1 MKKIV
6 TFLILA
12 VFIPL
17 LTFSQTTIWEE
28 DFTYSDGTT
37 VGTSNRWTATGTAN
51 GYFEV
56 RSNEFRGNNLDA
68 EQILET
74 ESINISGYSNVSLS
88 VDIIAVA
95 AALDATDYVEVY
107 YILDS
112 APEVLF
118 TTNGSVTGN
127 FTGVAS
133 ETGLSG
139 SSIKIRIKVLNT
151 HTNETWG
158 IDDILVTGILSSPEI
173 NILGN
178 GVTITDGDSSPSFTD
193 ETDFGSTNIGSNSD
207 HTFTIQNTGTAILN
221 LTGSPIVGISG
232 DVAFTILTQPSAASI
247 ASGGSDLTFTV
258 RFTPTLTSNV
268 TATISIAS
276 NDPDE
281 DPYSFTIQG
290 IGVAALTK
298 GPGGITT
305 DLQLWLKA
313 NDGLGYSDGQSV
325 SLWSDQGRGSDATVN
340 LAGQEPT
347 YRDHK
352 DYNINFNP
360 VVDFDSS
367 ILLAPKDTDFSFD
380 DLRGDFLVGS
390 SGMYTQDLFV
400 VVLPDTPISNAGLN
414 MDLFCGDEDI
424 LADEEDV
431 TGVGFGEYSA
441 RFTNES
447 LSYCIGTSGEYGVAE
462 NVIGTNNYDNVG
474 IINARN
480 NVGNT
485 QQELYYN
492 SNDVET
498 IQANLSYFTN
508 VSNSRYWIG
517 RSEGYEAATNAR
529 IVEIITFSSRQD
541 DTTERNRIESYLAIK
556 YGITLGV
563 NGTSQ
568 DYVDSSGNV
577 IWDQSANAGYN
588 FDIAGIG
595 RDDNSQLNQ
604 KQSSSV
610 NNATDVTGPIEGI
623 LTIGLTDIYT
633 TNNENIATNAT
644 NTFVDKEF
652 LVWGNN
658 GANLDL
664 AATTINV
671 DMSDGISGL
680 STPVSFTG
688 MQRIWKVVET
698 GGDVS
703 KVEIS
708 IPKNAIRN
716 ISPPG
721 SYLMFISDTD
731 IFDPTADYRVLT
743 EISGNLYT
751 DYDFDGTK
759 YITFGYSPEVVV
771 ERSIYFDG
779 VVDYVDM
786 DDVLDL
792 NPSEFTVSS
801 WIKRGVGSTNT
812 SILSKRDAAYTEG
825 YDFKIS
831 PANKVEM
838 SWGNLG
844 AQKITS
850 NTTIPQDE
858 WHHVAVIYSGGT
870 ASLFIDGVLDTAASL
885 SNPVS
890 TTQNFHIAAAGK
902 NTPTAF
908 FEGNIDEVRIWDI
921 ALTVDQLHY
930 VMNQEIEDN
939 GTFVNGKVIPKTITK
954 NEVSTIPWTDL
965 AGYYPM
971 SVYTYTNTNDASGNN
986 NQGALRNLD
995 TVDWQTAPLPY
1006 VSDADGA
1013 WDTPATWLNNL
1024 VQDLPNSTSIIDG
1037 VTPID
1042 WNIVQTAHN
1051 ISSGDKD
1058 ITILGFIST
1067 AGKLSMAE
1075 PLEALD
1081 ENNSG
1086 QSLTVTHYFELDG
1099 ALDLIGESQLIQ
1111 TEGSILDIDSG
1122 GYIEKDQQGTA
1133 NSFNYNYWSSSVGP
1147 ISGNTS
1153 TRGIGTPSIN
1163 SNNSVSGILEDGT
1176 NTSTPVAINFQPSY
1190 AAADTGVTSPIIIS
1204 SYWLFTYNGTNDDY
1218 DSWIS
1223 IDQNTSLLAGEGYTM
1238 KGSSGACLLATNQNY
1253 VFKGKP
1259 NNGDITLPIAL
1270 GNNRLIGNPYP
1281 SAIDADEFIKDN
1293 IKETINSKVGRN
1305 TANIF
1310 NGALYFW
1317 HHFGQENSHNLAE
1330 YVGGYAT
1337 YTLMGGTQ
1345 AISNDSRINHNM
1357 STGGKT
1363 PERYIPVSQGFFV
1376 NAYLPST
1383 ISGTTT
1389 TVDGGSIVF
1398 KNSQRIFQIEVPNAG
1413 NGSVFFKSA
1422 AAKSKDL
1429 AESTIDTREKIRL
1442 MFDSPNGYH
1451 RQLLI
1456 GVDENTTNDFNIGY
1470 DAPIADLG
1478 TEDMFWII
1486 DESKFVIQGVPNFNK
1501 KQEFP
1506 IGLKTEQEGKITIS
1520 IDSLENIDETDTGIY
1535 IKDYLTGETYNIQ
1548 NQIFEIYLPAGEYL
1562 ERFALTF
1569 QPRIKTLEEATLK
1582 DGILVYMN
1590 NKSSE
1595 LCVKRIVDTEII
1607 EITLYN
1613 YLGQMVENWNK
1624 HFTNREFSIPIQ
1636 KSSGVYIVKF
1646 KTINGIIS
1654 KKIVL
1659 N

>member
-1 MKKIV
+1 MKKII
-6 TFLILA
+6 TFLSLFFLVCFNI
-12 VFIPL
+12 I
-17 LTFSQTTIWEE
+17 SQTTIIHQADFESGLDGWIDPGTNAARSSSIGYSSTWSLRIGGNTTTSYFTSPILPALSTYDKVDFKFFFYASGFDNFEE
-28 DFTYSDGTT
+28 FYIEYRDISTSSWIIAATFRKGDITFTTKTGDFGNNYFLAKTVTIFKTSYTFPIASTAQFRVRSASDITSEYIYFDKVTISGTTYKTPTYGPGGVTTDLDLWLRADKIDGTT
-37 VGTSNRWTATGTAN
+37 VATDGTNVSKWVDN
-51 GYFEV
+51 GK
-56 RSNEFRGNNLDA
+56 GNDA
-68 EQILET
+68 E
-74 ESINISGYSNVSLS
+74 V
-88 VDIIAVA
+88 VVA
-95 AALDATDYVEVY
+95 GEEPVY
-107 YILDS
+107 R
-112 APEVLF
+112 
-118 TTNGSVTGN
+118 N
-127 FTGVAS
+127 
-133 ETGLSG
+133 
-139 SSIKIRIKVLNT
+139 
-151 HTNETWG
+151 
-158 IDDILVTGILSSPEI
+158 
-173 NILGN
+173 
-178 GVTITDGDSSPSFTD
+178 
-193 ETDFGSTNIGSNSD
+193 STARNM
-207 HTFTIQNTGTAILN
+207 
-221 LTGSPIVGISG
+221 
-232 DVAFTILTQPSAASI
+232 
-247 ASGGSDLTFTV
+247 
-258 RFTPTLTSNV
+258 
-268 TATISIAS
+268 
-276 NDPDE
+276 
-281 DPYSFTIQG
+281 
-290 IGVAALTK
+290 
-298 GPGGITT
+298 
-305 DLQLWLKA
+305 
-313 NDGLGYSDGQSV
+313 
-325 SLWSDQGRGSDATVN
+325 
-340 LAGQEPT
+340 
-347 YRDHK
+347 
-352 DYNINFNP
+352 NFNP
-360 VVDFDSS
+360 VIDFENDNNTS
-367 ILLAPKDTDFSFD
+367 APDMSYINTRDELKGTGGFNSNDIIMVIMPDPTITTSMIPMDTFTSTDPTGTTYS
-380 DLRGDFLVGS
+380 
-390 SGMYTQDLFV
+390 
-400 VVLPDTPISNAGLN
+400 
-414 MDLFCGDEDI
+414 
-424 LADEEDV
+424 EDV
-431 TGVGFGEYSA
+431 TGFGYGSYTQRFNNEY
-441 RFTNES
+441 FT
-447 LSYCIGTSGEYGVAE
+447 YCIGTTTGLDDGYGRSDLSGT
-462 NVIGTNNYDNVG
+462 TNFNQIG
-474 IINARN
+474 IINVR
-480 NVGNT
+480 
-485 QQELYYN
+485 Q
-492 SNDVET
+492 
-498 IQANLSYFTN
+498 N
-508 VSNSRYWIG
+508 VSNNGMELYLNANQFGTDTSDAADYAQVNNTRYWLG
-517 RSEGYEAATNAR
+517 RSQYWNGSFDGRIAEVITYSAR
-529 IVEIITFSSRQD
+529 KSDASLTD
-541 DTTERNRIESYLAIK
+541 ERNRIQSYLAIK

-568 DYVDSSGNV
+568 DYVDSAGNA
-577 IWDQSANAGYN
+577 IWDQSANTGYN

-610 NNATDVTGPIEGI
+610 NNATDGTGPIEGI
-623 LTIGLTDIYT
+623 LTIGLTDIYN
-633 TNNENIATNAT
+633 TNSENIATNAT

-786 DDVLDL
+786 YDVLDL
-792 NPSEFTVSS
+792 NPSEFTISS

-831 PANKVEM
+831 SANKVEM

-844 AQKITS
+844 TQKITS

-870 ASLFIDGVLDTAASL
+870 ASLFIDGVLDTTVSL
-885 SNPVS
+885 TNPAS

-908 FEGNIDEVRIWDI
+908 FEGNIDEVRIWDV
-921 ALTVDQLHY
+921 ALSVDQLHY
-930 VMNQEIEDN
+930 VMNQEIENN

-1013 WDTPATWLNNL
+1013 WDTPATWLNNS
-1024 VQDLPNSTSIIDG
+1024 VQDLPNSISIIDG

-1042 WNIVQTAHN
+1042 WNIVQAAHN

-1086 QSLTVTHYFELDG
+1086 QSLTVTHYLELDG
-1099 ALDLIGESQLIQ
+1099 AIDLIGESQLIQ

-1122 GYIEKDQQGTA
+1122 GYIERDQQGTA

-1153 TRGIGTPSIN
+1153 TRGIGTASIN
-1163 SNNSVSGILEDGT
+1163 SNNSVSGALLDGT

-1190 AAADTGVTSPIIIS
+1190 AAADTGITCPIIIS
-1204 SYWLFTYNGTNDDY
+1204 SYWLFTYNGSNNDY
-1218 DSWIS
+1218 DSWVS

-1238 KGSSGACLLATNQNY
+1238 KGSSGSCSLATNQNY

-1345 AISNDSRINHNM
+1345 AISNDIRINHNM
-1357 STGGKT
+1357 SVGGKV

-1383 ISGTTT
+1383 IAGTTT
-1389 TVDGGSIVF
+1389 TVDGGNIVF

-1422 AAKSKDL
+1422 SAKSNDTGD
-1429 AESTIDTREKIRL
+1429 STIDNRQKIRL

-1456 GVDENTTNDFNIGY
+1456 GVDESTSNNFDIGY

-1501 KQEFP
+1501 NQEFP
-1506 IGLKTEQEGKITIS
+1506 IGLKIEQEGQVTIKI
-1520 IDSLENIDETDTGIY
+1520 DALENINETDVSIY
-1535 IKDYLTGETYNIQ
+1535 IKDYLTGDTYNLREQ
-1548 NQIFEIYLPAGEYL
+1548 QFEIYLPAGEYL

-1569 QPRIKTLEEATLK
+1569 QPRIKTLEEVTLE

-1590 NKSSE
+1590 NNSSE
-1595 LCVKRIVDTEII
+1595 LYVNRIVDTEIT

-1624 HFTNREFSIPIQ
+1624 HFTEREFSISIQ

-1646 KTINGIIS
+1646 KTINGVIS